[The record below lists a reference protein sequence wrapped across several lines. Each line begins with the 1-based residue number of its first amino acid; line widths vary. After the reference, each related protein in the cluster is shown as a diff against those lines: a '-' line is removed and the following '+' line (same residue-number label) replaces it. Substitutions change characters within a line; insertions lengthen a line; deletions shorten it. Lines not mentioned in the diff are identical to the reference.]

1 MIKLGWGITLTL
13 VLIILKAL
21 EIISIPWVLVFV
33 PAMIS
38 AFVLIVS
45 GILGIVIAAIIGGKV
60 IEGLKKDLDKD
71 ILDEG
76 EM

>member
-1 MIKLGWGITLTL
+1 MIKLGWGVTLTL

-21 EIISIPWVLVFV
+21 EIISIPWVLVFI